1 MALVHSFEKSGN
13 FLFKYR
19 GQIPAIIFLIALPVV
34 FYKAPKLLFFSFSSK
49 FHIFLQVITV
59 FSVIVS
65 LIGIIIRAYAIGTT
79 PHGTSGRNRDK
90 QLAKQ
95 LNTQGIYSIV
105 RHPLYLGNYF
115 MWAGLL
121 MFTYSVSLFLVVS
134 LVFWLYYERI
144 MFAEERYL
152 ERQFG
157 EEYLD
162 WSQRVPAFIPRFR
175 QFQKSTIPFSLKTV
189 LRREYSGVFALV
201 LGFTLVDYT
210 RNLGISY
217 FFKEPMQ
224 WVRPSLWVLLAFL
237 LLMLTL
243 RTLKHHTN
251 FLNRMENRD

>member
-1 MALVHSFEKSGN
+1 
-13 FLFKYR
+13 
-19 GQIPAIIFLIALPVV
+19 
-34 FYKAPKLLFFSFSSK
+34 
-49 FHIFLQVITV
+49 
-59 FSVIVS
+59 
-65 LIGIIIRAYAIGTT
+65 
-79 PHGTSGRNRDK
+79 
-90 QLAKQ
+90 
-95 LNTQGIYSIV
+95 
-105 RHPLYLGNYF
+105 
-115 MWAGLL
+115 

-217 FFKEPMQ
+217 FSKNRAMGT
-224 WVRPSLWVLLAFL
+224 SLALGSSRLFAAH
-237 LLMLTL
+237 LTL
-243 RTLKHHTN
+243 RTKTSH
-251 FLNRMENRD
+251 